1 MFAVTNIDDL
11 VVLAVFFGRA
21 GRRGTAIARVC
32 IGQYV
37 GFAAIVVASV
47 FGALGANLLPHNLI
61 PYLGLLPLL
70 LGVRAAW
77 QLWRQRQTGTGD
89 DQPPPP
95 TQAAIAH
102 VAAVTFANGGDN
114 IGVYVPVFATAGTA
128 AMTVYIT
135 VFLAG
140 VALWCAAGWYF
151 ASRPAV
157 AEILTRWGHLILP
170 VVLIGLGIAILAEG
184 GVFGR

>member
-89 DQPPPP
+89 DQPRRRRRPLSRTSPPSPSPTAVTTSGCTCRYLPPP
-95 TQAAIAH
+95 A
-102 VAAVTFANGGDN
+102 
-114 IGVYVPVFATAGTA
+114 P
-128 AMTVYIT
+128 
-135 VFLAG
+135 
-140 VALWCAAGWYF
+140 
-151 ASRPAV
+151 RP
-157 AEILTRWGHLILP
+157 
-170 VVLIGLGIAILAEG
+170 
-184 GVFGR
+184 

>member
-1 MFAVTNIDDL
+1 
-11 VVLAVFFGRA
+11 
-21 GRRGTAIARVC
+21 
-32 IGQYV
+32 
-37 GFAAIVVASV
+37 
-47 FGALGANLLPHNLI
+47 
-61 PYLGLLPLL
+61 
-70 LGVRAAW
+70 
-77 QLWRQRQTGTGD
+77 
-89 DQPPPP
+89 
-95 TQAAIAH
+95 
-102 VAAVTFANGGDN
+102 
-114 IGVYVPVFATAGTA
+114 YVPVFATAGTA